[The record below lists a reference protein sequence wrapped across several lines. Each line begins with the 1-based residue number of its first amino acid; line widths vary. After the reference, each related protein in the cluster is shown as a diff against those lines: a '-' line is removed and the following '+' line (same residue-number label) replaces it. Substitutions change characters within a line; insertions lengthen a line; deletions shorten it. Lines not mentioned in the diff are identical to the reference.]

1 MAQQM
6 MCRFFS
12 KLVIALA
19 ALLLAAPPAQSLE
32 IKGKDAGSYEF
43 PAQDQLPG
51 FNYQVA
57 WKVWTLM
64 GSVITDAQ
72 IKWQLPDGA
81 RLPLPEPPGGYADKS
96 SVPQSAWE
104 RISLYDVKL
113 QVVGHLKNRSDVRY
127 SIIIDLGVP
136 WKPGAEKWSFN
147 VPGSPEWDKLVSHF
161 NPGGGNNG
169 QYLSASEAKS
179 LFKDGFIADQT
190 SLIDPKLSLVV
201 YFDKLLEGRADWR
214 TGIMRRT
221 VTDQIGN
228 IERYAGLPT
237 AKLQERLDRA
247 VAALKE
253 NPKRIPDDLQRLFDK
268 LNAGIPDKYIRPARR
283 ELYSRERDKAAD
295 KGRTE
300 LKLLLPG
307 GRSDGYAAWRDAKQ
321 AELKK
326 RKPPVDFADDKIVG
340 FWVNQPESF
349 TCQLN
354 ALKKHRWEFRGDG
367 RVRFISTNGVVLFG
381 TWFPNPDVQPNGKG
395 TRTVELKHNGK
406 KFRQIFTYQGEQKN
420 KYDPVF
426 KIHDISMPSVV
437 ERIKDMEFYNS
448 LCPVKAGWFRDTA
461 KW

>member
-1 MAQQM
+1 M

-12 KLVIALA
+12 NLVIALA

-32 IKGKDAGSYEF
+32 IKGKGSGSYEF

-51 FNYQVA
+51 FKYQVA

-64 GSVITDAQ
+64 GGVITDAQ
-72 IKWQLPDGA
+72 IKWQLPDGS
-81 RLPLPEPPGGYADKS
+81 RLPLPEPPGGYADIS
-96 SVPQSAWE
+96 TVPQTAWE

-113 QVVGHLKNRSDVRY
+113 QIVGHLKNRSDVRY

-214 TGIMRRT
+214 ADVMRRT
-221 VTDQIGN
+221 VTAQIGN
-228 IERYAGLPT
+228 IGRYAGLPT

-247 VAALKE
+247 VAVLKE

-268 LNAGIPDKYIRPARR
+268 LNTGIPDKYIRPARR
-283 ELYSRERDKAAD
+283 ELYNRERDKASGNTRA
-295 KGRTE
+295 E
-300 LKLLLPG
+300 LKLFLPG

-326 RKPPVDFADDKIVG
+326 RKPPVDLAKDQIVG
-340 FWVNQPESF
+340 YWVNPPDSF

-354 ALKKHRWEFRGDG
+354 ALKHHRWEFRSDG

-381 TWFPNPDVQPNGKG
+381 TWFPNPDVQPDGKG
-395 TRTVELKHNGK
+395 TRTVELEHNGK
-406 KFRQIFTYQGEQKN
+406 MFRQVFSYQGEQKDI
-420 KYDPVF
+420 YDPVF
-426 KIHDISMPSVV
+426 EIQGISMPGVV
-437 ERIKDMEFYNS
+437 ARISDLKSSNNN
-448 LCPVKAGWFRDTA
+448 LCPVKAGFFRDTA

>member
-1 MAQQM
+1 
-6 MCRFFS
+6 
-12 KLVIALA
+12 
-19 ALLLAAPPAQSLE
+19 
-32 IKGKDAGSYEF
+32 
-43 PAQDQLPG
+43 
-51 FNYQVA
+51 
-57 WKVWTLM
+57 
-64 GSVITDAQ
+64 
-72 IKWQLPDGA
+72 
-81 RLPLPEPPGGYADKS
+81 
-96 SVPQSAWE
+96 
-104 RISLYDVKL
+104 
-113 QVVGHLKNRSDVRY
+113 
-127 SIIIDLGVP
+127 
-136 WKPGAEKWSFN
+136 
-147 VPGSPEWDKLVSHF
+147 
-161 NPGGGNNG
+161 
-169 QYLSASEAKS
+169 
-179 LFKDGFIADQT
+179 
-190 SLIDPKLSLVV
+190 
-201 YFDKLLEGRADWR
+201 
-214 TGIMRRT
+214 MRRT

-237 AKLQERLDRA
+237 AKLRKRLDRA

-268 LNAGIPDKYIRPARR
+268 LNSGIPDKYIRPARR
-283 ELYSRERDKAAD
+283 EPYSRARDKAAD

>member
-6 MCRFFS
+6 MCRFYMS
-12 KLVIALA
+12 LIIALA
-19 ALLLAAPPAQSLE
+19 ALLLTSPPALSLE
-32 IKGKDAGSYEF
+32 VKGKDSGSYDF
-43 PAQDQLPG
+43 PASDELPG
-51 FNYQVA
+51 FKYQVA

-81 RLPLPEPPGGYADKS
+81 WLPLPEPPGGNANIS
-96 SVPQSAWE
+96 TVPQAAWE

-113 QVVGHLKNRSDVRY
+113 QIVGHLKNRSDLRY

-161 NPGGGNNG
+161 GGIGQHG

-179 LFKDGFIADQT
+179 LFKDGFVADHT
-190 SLIDPKLSLVV
+190 RLIDPKLSLVV

-214 TGIMRRT
+214 AGVMRRT
-221 VTDQIGN
+221 VTDQISN
-228 IERYAGLPT
+228 IERYAGLPA
-237 AKLQERLDRA
+237 AKLRKRLDRA

-283 ELYSRERDKAAD
+283 ELYSRERDKASGNA
-295 KGRTE
+295 RAE

-307 GRSDGYAAWRDAKQ
+307 GRSDGYAEWRDAKQ

-326 RKPPVDFADDKIVG
+326 RKPPAPMTIVG
-340 FWVNQPESF
+340 KWVQKTWAIVHKQYKSPY
-349 TCQLN
+349 
-354 ALKKHRWEFRGDG
+354 AM
-367 RVRFISTNGVVLFG
+367 FG
-381 TWFPNPDVQPNGKG
+381 
-395 TRTVELKHNGK
+395 
-406 KFRQIFTYQGEQKN
+406 
-420 KYDPVF
+420 KYDCRDNNNCIWQFNANGTF
-426 KIHDISMPSVV
+426 KFTAPGIQYSGKWIRRCSNCRDYELGFDSNIYPSGIADELINGSIVSKG
-437 ERIKDMEFYNS
+437 ELENANS
-448 LCPVKAGWFRDTA
+448 IFFNHSVRLLRFPDQQP
-461 KW
+461 